1 MKFIFIIKLC
11 STDDEVSCSTGEG
24 TSDSSQGALPTNAT
38 NSQLLTNSSTRL
50 SFKDPDIFLP
60 TEISEQLLYSLCE
73 RKKLS
78 DLVIT
83 LFDSK
88 TTRLR

>member
-1 MKFIFIIKLC
+1 M
-11 STDDEVSCSTGEG
+11 SCGAVEG
-24 TSDSSQGALPTNAT
+24 TSSESPQGALPTNAA
-38 NSQLLTNSSTRL
+38 NGQLLTNSSTRL
-50 SFKDPDIFLP
+50 SFKDPETFLP

-78 DLVIT
+78 DLTIT